1 MKRIVALV
9 LTMILV
15 CAGLN
20 GCDLDLGASDA
31 IIGHWETVRYYT
43 SDSMRRSMEDLDLY
57 AEEIA
62 MMDLG
67 AVGYVDVF
75 EIRDDKTY
83 TITCDAEKSIAMVQ
97 QYFRD
102 AFATFYQNRSELDD
116 LYEDDLGSMTES
128 QLQQFYADLYG
139 QTDFDAL
146 IELFVYS
153 ITNEE
158 YLLEGTEKGTYR
170 VSRNRIWCTPEGE
183 KEAQYIDF
191 VVDGD
196 ILTLTYSDETVKY
209 TRK

>member
-62 MMDLG
+62 MMDLS
-67 AVGYVDVF
+67 AVGFIDVF

-128 QLQQFYADLYG
+128 QFQQFYADLYG

-158 YLLEGTEKGTYR
+158 YLLEGTER
-170 VSRNRIWCTPEGE
+170 VHTASAVIRSGAHPKVRRKRSIS
-183 KEAQYIDF
+183 
-191 VVDGD
+191 
-196 ILTLTYSDETVKY
+196 ILS
-209 TRK
+209 